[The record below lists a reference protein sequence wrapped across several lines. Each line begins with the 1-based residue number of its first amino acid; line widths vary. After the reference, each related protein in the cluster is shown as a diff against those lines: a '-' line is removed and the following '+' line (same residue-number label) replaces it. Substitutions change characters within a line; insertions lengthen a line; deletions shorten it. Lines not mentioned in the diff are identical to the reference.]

1 MADLTLQ
8 REKSFG
14 SFAKELSGI
23 WGDNQESSLMLDT
36 PKDPQRRG
44 HFLGVQTVPEA
55 MGERLQET
63 ILLRCDSKE
72 VFGQPL
78 TRSKSKECLIQ
89 VADAVATAN
98 PIAASAGGIVNQNK
112 LTRSRSKENLGNSS
126 TKKSTDL
133 VRVDSLGAIFG
144 GGFELNDLLGAD
156 ISINAGSGSLTEAFS
171 APKPVAQNSAA
182 ANTATKRKSNASEKS
197 EKGAKK
203 PRASAKSPKGAYE
216 PPEDISKDPWINQQV
231 KLTRGKYEG
240 RSAFVLGRTEKK
252 YQVQVEGVTYQL
264 EFYGSMFVK
273 PQDYRP
279 AQPKRSRGKKAN
291 TDERNLSFGLTN
303 SQKEISASKLLDDL

>member
-1 MADLTLQ
+1 MPELSLQ

-14 SFAKELSGI
+14 SFAKELSSI
-23 WGDNQESSLMLDT
+23 WGDNQESTLMLDT
-36 PKDPQRRG
+36 PKDPHKKG

-78 TRSKSKECLIQ
+78 TRSKSKECLSV
-89 VADAVATAN
+89 VADAVASVN
-98 PIAASAGGIVNQNK
+98 PIAAGSSAPGENK
-112 LTRSRSKENLGNSS
+112 LTRSRSKETLLNPA
-126 TKKSTDL
+126 KKSTDL
-133 VRVDSLGAIFG
+133 VRADSLGAIFG
-144 GGFELNDLLGAD
+144 SGFEINDLLGGD
-156 ISINAGSGSLTEAFS
+156 ISINAGSGSLNEAFT
-171 APKPVAQNSAA
+171 APKPVAPAVAS
-182 ANTATKRKSNASEKS
+182 TGTKRKNSATD
-197 EKGAKK
+197 KGDKGNKK
-203 PRASAKSPKGAYE
+203 PRPAAKSSPKGAV
-216 PPEDISKDPWINQQV
+216 PVPEDPAQDPWINQQV

-273 PQDYRP
+273 PEDYRP
-279 AQPKRSRGKKAN
+279 AQPKRSRGKKAS
-291 TDERNLSFGLTN
+291 DERNLSFGLTN
-303 SQKEISASKLLDDL
+303 SQKEISASKLLE